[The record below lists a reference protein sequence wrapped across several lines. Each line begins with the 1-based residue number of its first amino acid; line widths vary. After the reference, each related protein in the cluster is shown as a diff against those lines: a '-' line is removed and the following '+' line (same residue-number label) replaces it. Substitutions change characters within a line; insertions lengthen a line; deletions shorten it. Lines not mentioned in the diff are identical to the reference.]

1 VPKCPISCGDCC
13 DQWAYIEVLWHGNH
27 HLSPD
32 DPCPNLGPDGC
43 VLPRSKR
50 PKACREYLCDRA
62 RQVIKQMELES
73 KARRSKRKEAPANL
87 SDTTTG

>member
-27 HLSPD
+27 HLNRE

-43 VLPRSKR
+43 ILPRSKR
-50 PKACREYLCDRA
+50 PKACRDYMCSRA
-62 RQVIKQMELES
+62 KQLVQELKRIS
-73 KARRSKRKEAPANL
+73 KARRSKHQEAPDSI
-87 SDTTTG
+87 SDVTT